1 MLLPASRGSN
11 EYANVPYF
19 FVIIHYLYCWRTI
32 GGNADDQ
39 LFQNRLDVTKNTGS
53 TCRRNYLRVINV
65 DVDVK
70 LFYGAREDLHL
81 LW

>member
-1 MLLPASRGSN
+1 MATLNRFMLLPASRGSN

-39 LFQNRLDVTKNTGS
+39 LFQNRLDVT
-53 TCRRNYLRVINV
+53 
-65 DVDVK
+65 
-70 LFYGAREDLHL
+70 
-81 LW
+81 